1 MIWFSV
7 HRLSKVHVYLEGGR
21 LCDSDEACLARCDQ
35 DNDGQVD
42 NGLCTGP
49 VNQVGSAWFKKI
61 LLILYFLE
69 GQLIN
74 KLVTIASHWASIV
87 SCLSLVLL
95 PRGCWT
101 GWMELKRKWC
111 SSIILLLTTILS
123 LLIIF
128 VLFHNRLSRGVTAS
142 SLTTKPTLCVI
153 TGMSSFLTAVA
164 TPGPALGTPKVLV
177 TGTFQIITQFHFK
190 FQPYY
195 KTDYVKPYQACHKQH
210 KNLCA
215 SFSVPSTKPNGP
227 QFRWQPLR
235 GKSKWNDSVRNL
247 KLLFRSLQITNMVK

>member
-1 MIWFSV
+1 MIQKNSADFVFFGS
-7 HRLSKVHVYLEGGR
+7 
-21 LCDSDEACLARCDQ
+21 LA
-35 DNDGQVD
+35 
-42 NGLCTGP
+42 P
-49 VNQVGSAWFKKI
+49 
-61 LLILYFLE
+61 
-69 GQLIN
+69 
-74 KLVTIASHWASIV
+74 
-87 SCLSLVLL
+87 L

-111 SSIILLLTTILS
+111 SSINLLLTTILS

-128 VLFHNRLSRGVTAS
+128 LFFHNRLSRGVTAS

-190 FQPYY
+190 FQPYL
-195 KTDYVKPYQACHKQH
+195 KLIEYVKPHQAFQKQH

-235 GKSKWNDSVRNL
+235 ENQNEMTQLETLRVVFWEVHPNLGVVFPADHRFGRN
-247 KLLFRSLQITNMVK
+247 SLWWDVWT